1 MSLDV
6 QQPHQPPPAGPPG
19 VSAEDALA
27 GLSDQMM
34 LISETIGD
42 VSLRCSAD
50 GRCPPHVADG
60 VARLR
65 VQVEEALRRVETM
78 NETMGALRDQAG
90 SDQRVLET
98 VHEQLSL
105 AQGSQ
110 LPGQDN
116 ACDAAARLSPPQDRT
131 GPPRAPSTSTAAL
144 ISPAHAQNDSGE
156 HFAPEVLS
164 PDEVRLRILRR
175 GEQQQQQQQRVEG
188 RPNAAEQQRRERPKS
203 FRELVR
209 ERRERN
215 ETDSGRPTSGTNEP
229 RIIETLE
236 DLVASLSHCLTG
248 GPGSAAEY
256 TSWLGDSLGVE
267 TVEDLAERVESSPGL
282 LVAGNGTIGMWR
294 KKEFCDAVRDA
305 AARMRRR

>member
-42 VSLRCSAD
+42 MSLRCSAD

-90 SDQRVLET
+90 SVQRVLET

-110 LPGQDN
+110 LPSKDKV
-116 ACDAAARLSPPQDRT
+116 CDAAARLSPPQDRT

-144 ISPAHAQNDSGE
+144 ISPAHAQNDSG
-156 HFAPEVLS
+156 
-164 PDEVRLRILRR
+164 LRR
-175 GEQQQQQQQRVEG
+175 GEQQQQQQQQRVEG

-215 ETDSGRPTSGTNEP
+215 EADGGRPTSETNEP
-229 RIIETLE
+229 RRIETLE

-256 TSWLGDSLGVE
+256 TSWLGGSLGVE

>member
-6 QQPHQPPPAGPPG
+6 QQQQQPPAGPPG

-90 SDQRVLET
+90 SVQRVLET

-116 ACDAAARLSPPQDRT
+116 ACDVAARLSPPQDRT

-144 ISPAHAQNDSGE
+144 ISPAHAQNDSG
-156 HFAPEVLS
+156 
-164 PDEVRLRILRR
+164 LRR
-175 GEQQQQQQQRVEG
+175 GEQQQQQLQQQQQRVEG
-188 RPNAAEQQRRERPKS
+188 RPNAAEQQCQERPKS

-215 ETDSGRPTSGTNEP
+215 ELDSGRPMPETNEP

-256 TSWLGDSLGVE
+256 TSWLGGSLGVE

>member
-6 QQPHQPPPAGPPG
+6 QQQQQPPAGPPG

-42 VSLRCSAD
+42 MSLRCSAD

-90 SDQRVLET
+90 SVQRVLET

-156 HFAPEVLS
+156 HSPEVLS

-175 GEQQQQQQQRVEG
+175 GEQQKVEG
-188 RPNAAEQQRRERPKS
+188 RPNKAEQQCRERPKS